1 MLTLLGALSGVLVGG
16 SPASSG
22 KKLKP
27 FPEVIQLP
35 TGFQPEGIEV
45 GRGTT
50 FYVGSVANGAI
61 FRGNLRTGTG
71 AVFIPGAVG
80 KAATGIELDS
90 RKRLFVAGAATGDAY
105 VYSAKTGALIRTYN
119 LGTSPTFI
127 NDVVVT
133 HNAAYFTES
142 RKNVLYRVPIGA
154 TGALGDAQTITLGGD
169 YVHVPGAFNLNGIDA
184 TRSGK
189 TLVAVQTVNG
199 RLYAINPAS
208 GVARLISLGGESV
221 PNGDGILL
229 TGKRLYV
236 VQNQL
241 NLVAVIVLRP
251 GFASG
256 RVLTRLSDTDFSVP
270 TTIDDLG
277 KAPVRRE
284 RPLRRAGSGDRGIP
298 GRAAEEAGR
307 AVRGNHCGGRRQRRP
322 PLVGVAEP
330 PRLRAFCKPRLPRRC
345 LQSRWRGWPNARE
358 GAAAGGPSRRCA
370 ASIKSGVVKPSVNVA

>member
-1 MLTLLGALSGVLVGG
+1 MLRIVSMLALLGALSGVLVGG

-71 AVFIPGAVG
+71 AVFIPGAAG
-80 KAATGIELDS
+80 RAATGIELDS
-90 RKRLFVAGAATGDAY
+90 HKRLFVAGAATGDAY

-119 LGTSPTFI
+119 LGTPPTFI

-142 RKNVLYRVPIGA
+142 RKNVLYRVPIGP

-169 YVHVPGAFNLNGIDA
+169 YVDVPGGFNLNGIDA
-184 TRSGK
+184 TPSGK

-199 RLYAINPAS
+199 RLYAINPAN

-241 NLVAVIVLRP
+241 NLVAVILLRP

-277 KAPVRRE
+277 KR
-284 RPLRRAGSGDRGIP
+284 LY
-298 GRAAEEAGR
+298 
-307 AVRGNHCGGRRQRRP
+307 AV
-322 PLVGVAEP
+322 
-330 PRLRAFCKPRLPRRC
+330 
-345 LQSRWRGWPNARE
+345 NARFGVPDPENAAYQVVQLRKPE
-358 GAAAGGPSRRCA
+358 GS
-370 ASIKSGVVKPSVNVA
+370 